1 MHNDTRFSRLVII
14 GSHLKAPVWNYFI
27 YSSIFTF
34 LKISTLL
41 YVYRIALITA
51 FCSTNKTS
59 YLKIIS
65 EEIKSKNRQ
74 AGVKVIINIS
84 HYLHLQKGLTVMTCR
99 VMIFHIFKCT
109 NNPPL
114 LLPHAAQL
122 PMMLFISTPLS
133 TKHNDN
139 GN

>member
-1 MHNDTRFSRLVII
+1 MHNDTRFFSPCNNWQSFRGTRVELFYLLE
-14 GSHLKAPVWNYFI
+14 HFH
-27 YSSIFTF
+27 IFED
-34 LKISTLL
+34 STLFH
-41 YVYRIALITA
+41 VYRIALITA

-99 VMIFHIFKCT
+99 VMIFHIFECT